1 MEDSDGVSSGGV
13 PDITQFLSVCMAE
26 DDIVKGEEDAVMNDE
41 RSDVVK
47 VEEPVHSDANEE
59 PKDETEYNNDDEL
72 VKVEEPVLSDFEDD
86 SAKYNYCMEVQYHD
100 ELRNMLENSF
110 MLKQEGGAF
119 KLSGKECLV
128 CGKTVSRS
136 KMKVHMRTHT
146 GEKPYEC
153 DVCNKRFA
161 RSDKLITHKRIHT
174 GERPHACVCGKQFR
188 RLDHLKDHM
197 RTHDVSETERASLLK
212 KAMNYEFNTDSKR
225 DFTAQVRAPGSFVCP
240 ECGMT
245 FTQSYKYKRHLRVH
259 TGEKPYVCFCGNK
272 YTRSEGLRR
281 HQLNFHGLDKN
292 NCVLGEIPIR
302 IFPEVI
308 LEVDQPHP
316 GEAELSDPGNVETSD
331 LQNSLNKTEYDE
343 NKQTLGDAEL
353 KHEVVSDE
361 VDGNGGS
368 ELEGCFS
375 NAVEADLE
383 ESNSQSGDLANKD
396 CPVCGKSVSRSKIK
410 VHLRTHTGEKPFQCD
425 ICLKSFA
432 RSDKLTCHKRIHT
445 GEKPYIC
452 FCGKR
457 FSRIDHMKMHAAI
470 HKVDGNRLGGM
481 LEEARNKDLISRGLP
496 IPVHSTAPHTCSYCG
511 MTFTQSYKYKRH
523 LRVHTGEK
531 PYECFCGCR
540 YSRSERLRRHQ
551 IKCHGFP
558 EITSRNGLPV
568 NMMPGVLLQDKQ
580 PVSGASGEGNEAGL
594 LESTKCDTQ
603 PEVKSEIGV
612 NEGSAIPMPSFGTLV
627 DIEHV
632 MREVVA
638 EQVTQPKQTLAKDNG
653 VHCCEFC
660 PKTFKKAHKLGLH
673 RRIHTGE
680 KPHLCVSCGKAF
692 ARKDH
697 MLKHMNIHL
706 KRRKFSLMNAASAG
720 EEQHSPENTV
730 DLGDEDEKPV
740 VDDDDA
746 KIEEKSVEAEEE
758 LEEEKMQS
766 EESKG
771 SNETESKE
779 EEVTSVSKEGQELH
793 VCSVCGHAFRKVYNL
808 QSHMQIHT
816 ERTLFECGVCSK
828 QFKVKKNYE
837 AHLLNHELQMDL
849 TEEIIESSYLNK
861 ARSQRA
867 QCTICGKWLVSMS
880 SLETHMRS
888 HTGERPFQ
896 CNVCEN
902 AFIRK
907 SDMLRHMKSHTG
919 ERPYEC
925 THCLTTFSRKDKLAF
940 HLKKHEEGT

>member
-26 DDIVKGEEDAVMNDE
+26 DDVVNGDEDCVVGVEEEAELSDLNEEPRDETEYKEDDVM
-41 RSDVVK
+41 VK
-47 VEEPVHSDANEE
+47 VEEPIHSDYEE
-59 PKDETEYNNDDEL
+59 DPE
-72 VKVEEPVLSDFEDD
+72 
-86 SAKYNYCMEVQYHD
+86 KYNYCMAVQYND
-100 ELRNMLENSF
+100 EFRTMLENSF
-110 MLKQEGGAF
+110 MIKQEDEVF

-161 RSDKLITHKRIHT
+161 RSDKLITHKRIHS
-174 GERPHACVCGKQFR
+174 GEKPHVCFCGKQFR
-188 RLDHLKDHM
+188 RLDHLKDHIK
-197 RTHDVSETERASLLK
+197 THDLNDADRDALLE
-212 KAMNYEFNTDSKR
+212 KARNCQFNGNVRKAVT
-225 DFTAQVRAPGSFVCP
+225 TQVRPPGAFTCT
-240 ECGMT
+240 ECGMS
-245 FTQSYKYKRHLRVH
+245 FTQSYKFKRHLRVH

-292 NCVLGEIPIR
+292 NCVVGEVPIR
-302 IFPEVI
+302 LFPEVI
-308 LEVDQPHP
+308 LQVDQQ
-316 GEAELSDPGNVETSD
+316 LPGNVE
-331 LQNSLNKTEYDE
+331 LNAPGSLETLVKAEHDE
-343 NKQTLGDAEL
+343 TDAEL
-353 KHEVVSDE
+353 SHEVVLE
-361 VDGNGGS
+361 RVDGIEGS
-368 ELEGCFS
+368 ESEGGY
-375 NAVEADLE
+375 NNLGEADLDD
-383 ESNSQSGDLANKD
+383 SMSQSGDLSNKD
-396 CPVCGKSVSRSKIK
+396 CPICGKSVSRSKIK

-425 ICLKSFA
+425 ICNKSFA

-470 HKVDGNRLGGM
+470 HKVDGNRLDVM

-496 IPVHSTAPHTCSYCG
+496 LPIHSTSPFTCSYCG
-511 MTFTQSYKYKRH
+511 VTFTQSYKYKRH

-531 PYECFCGCR
+531 PYECFCGSR

-558 EITSRNGLPV
+558 EKIVSRNGV
-568 NMMPGVLLQDKQ
+568 STNVMPEVLLQVKE
-580 PVSGASGEGNEAGL
+580 PVSGVSFEVNEAGM
-594 LESTKCDTQ
+594 LEATNCNAQ
-603 PEVKSEIGV
+603 PEVKSEMGV
-612 NEGSAIPMPSFGTLV
+612 NIGSAIPPPSFGTLA

-632 MREVVA
+632 MREVIV
-638 EQVTQPKQTLAKDNG
+638 EQVSQPKPKPVKESG

-680 KPHLCVSCGKAF
+680 KPHLCSSCGKAF
-692 ARKDH
+692 ARRDH

-706 KRRKFSLMNAASAG
+706 KRRKFSLMNAANAGAEGQNLFANSSNVEG
-720 EEQHSPENTV
+720 EEDLRSCENITDTEV
-730 DLGDEDEKPV
+730 EEHNSSV
-740 VDDDDA
+740 DDA
-746 KIEEKSVEAEEE
+746 KMDGNPDEEDGDSER
-758 LEEEKMQS
+758 EKMQG
-766 EESKG
+766 EESDT
-771 SNETESKE
+771 TEN
-779 EEVTSVSKEGQELH
+779 KEGDATQIKTEGKELH
-793 VCSVCGHAFRKVYNL
+793 VCNICGHAFRKVYNL

-837 AHLLNHELQMDL
+837 AHLLNHEQQMDL
-849 TEEIIESSYLNK
+849 SEEIIERSDLKK

-896 CNVCEN
+896 CNVCEH

-925 THCLTTFSRKDKLAF
+925 IHCLTTFSRKDKLAF
-940 HLKKHEEGT
+940 HLKKHEEST